1 VQSVLADIGATDVP
15 QLLVFNKVDALAS
28 DQQPRLLQD
37 VFIVDGV
44 AIPRIFVSAQT
55 GANLDGLRQRLM
67 ETALH
72 VSSRS
77 LAPCVVEVNP

>member
-1 VQSVLADIGATDVP
+1 VA
-15 QLLVFNKVDALAS
+15 QLLVFNKVDALAN

-37 VFIVDGV
+37 VFVVDGV

-67 ETALH
+67 ETALQ
-72 VSSRS
+72 VSFRS